1 MRNEIK
7 SLTIETAIDKLSQKE
22 FSAVELTKRCLKS
35 IKEKEKVL
43 LAFLN
48 VDEKLSLQQAEIAD
62 QQIEQLAE
70 DDLPE
75 LIGIPIAVKDNILVE
90 GMLCTAGSKILK
102 NYIAPYNAT
111 VIRKL
116 RQAGAIIIGKTNLDE
131 FAMGSST
138 ENSAFQITKNPI
150 DLERVPGG
158 SSGGSAVAVA
168 GGEAICA
175 LGSETGGSVRQ
186 PASFCGLVG
195 LKPTY
200 GSVSR
205 FGLIAFASSI
215 DQIGPLTKT
224 VSGAK
229 RIFRVIRGIDSNDST
244 TKTFPKNDRKTLSL
258 KEIRIGVP
266 QEYFTKEVDRGVSD
280 LIKKT
285 INQLEKEK
293 VKVIDV
299 SLPHTKYALP
309 AYYIIA
315 PSEASTNL
323 ARYDGIRYGCPVKAK
338 TLTDL
343 YFQSRGEGFGAEVK
357 RRIMLGTYSLS
368 AGYYDA
374 YYKRA
379 QKVREL
385 IKQDFRRVFQEV
397 DFLLT
402 PTTPSPAFK
411 IGERNQDPVQMY
423 LSDLLNAPAN
433 LAGIPALSLPIGK
446 VDNLPIGLQII
457 GPSFSEERIFSFA
470 EHIEAQLKR

>member
-1 MRNEIK
+1 MRDEIK
-7 SLTIETAIDKLSQKE
+7 NLTIEAVIDKLSQKK
-22 FSAVELTKRCLKS
+22 FSAVELVKSCLKN
-35 IKEKEKVL
+35 IKEKESVL
-43 LAFLN
+43 AAFLS
-48 VDEKLSLQQAEIAD
+48 VDEKLALQQAEIAD
-62 QQIEQLAE
+62 QQIEQLTK
-70 DDLPE
+70 DNLPE
-75 LIGIPIAVKDNILVE
+75 LIGVPIAIKDNILVE
-90 GMLCTAGSKILK
+90 GMPCTAGSKILK

-111 VIRKL
+111 VIKKL
-116 RQAGAIIIGKTNLDE
+116 SQAGAIIIGKTNLDE

-138 ENSAFQITKNPI
+138 ENSAFQTTKNPI

-158 SSGGSAVAVA
+158 SSGGSAAAVA
-168 GGEAICA
+168 GGEVICA
-175 LGSETGGSVRQ
+175 LGSETGGSIRQ
-186 PASFCGLVG
+186 PASFCGIVG

-229 RIFRVIRGIDSNDST
+229 RIFRAIRGIDSNDST
-244 TKTFPKNDRKTLSL
+244 TKVFPENNKKTLSL
-258 KEIRIGVP
+258 KEIRVGIP
-266 QEYFTKEVDRGVSD
+266 REYFTGEVDKRVAS
-280 LIKKT
+280 LVKKV
-285 INQLEKEK
+285 ISQLEKEK
-293 VKVIDV
+293 VKMIEV

-315 PSEASTNL
+315 PSEASANL
-323 ARYDGIRYGCPVKAK
+323 ARYDGIRYGCPAKAE
-338 TLTDL
+338 TLSDL
-343 YFQSRGEGFGAEVK
+343 YFKSRGEGFGSEVK

-385 IKQDFRRVFQEV
+385 IKRDFTQAFQKV

-433 LAGIPALSLPIGK
+433 LAGIPALSLPVGS

-470 EHIEAQLKR
+470 EQIEPHFFQ

>member
-1 MRNEIK
+1 MRDEIK
-7 SLTIETAIDKLSQKE
+7 NLTIEAVIDNLSQKK
-22 FSAVELTKRCLKS
+22 FSVVELVKSCLEN
-35 IKEKEKVL
+35 IKEKESVL
-43 LAFLN
+43 SAFLS
-48 VDEKLSLQQAEIAD
+48 VDEKLSLQQAEMAD
-62 QQIEQLAE
+62 RQIEE
-70 DDLPE
+70 STKDNLPE
-75 LIGIPIAVKDNILVE
+75 LIGVPIAIKDNILVE
-90 GMLCTAGSKILK
+90 GMPCTAGSKILK

-111 VIRKL
+111 VIKKL

-138 ENSAFQITKNPI
+138 ENSAFQTTKNPI

-158 SSGGSAVAVA
+158 SSGGSAAAVA
-168 GGEAICA
+168 GGEVICA
-175 LGSETGGSVRQ
+175 LGSETGGSIRQ
-186 PASFCGLVG
+186 PASFCGIVG

-229 RIFRVIRGIDSNDST
+229 RIFRAIRGIDSNDST
-244 TKTFPKNDRKTLSL
+244 TKIFPENNRKTLSL
-258 KEIRIGVP
+258 KEMRVGIPR
-266 QEYFTKEVDRGVSD
+266 EYFTEEVDKRVVD
-280 LIKKT
+280 LVKKV
-285 INQLEKEK
+285 ISQLEKEK
-293 VKVIDV
+293 VKMIDV

-315 PSEASTNL
+315 PSEASANL
-323 ARYDGIRYGCPVKAK
+323 ARYDGIRYGCPAKAE
-338 TLTDL
+338 TLSDL
-343 YFQSRGEGFGAEVK
+343 YFQSRGEGFGSEVK

-385 IKQDFRRVFQEV
+385 IKRDFTQAFQKV

-433 LAGIPALSLPIGK
+433 LAGIPALSLPVGS

-470 EHIEAQLKR
+470 EQIEPHFFQ